1 MDGINNREYFLR
13 FQITWSRA
21 LLHLPPNFN
30 VGTEF
35 VSAFSLNLSFGF
47 FRHRPDLHEM
57 EAPRSNIE
65 IGGRKRDHVNG
76 ARLDKKSSRLF
87 IPSIDRHITYVW
99 TT

>member
-1 MDGINNREYFLR
+1 MDEINNRENFFR

-21 LLHLPPNFN
+21 LLHPPPNFN

-35 VSAFSLNLSFGF
+35 VSAFSFNFSFVF
-47 FRHRPDLHEM
+47 FRSRPDLHEM

-76 ARLDKKSSRLF
+76 IRLVKLFPDYLSR
-87 IPSIDRHITYVW
+87 P
-99 TT
+99 